1 MNNNFL
7 QKDMPFE
14 LSSAKDI
21 LPNLKRLIQNCRRL
35 KIPII
40 YFTQA
45 YRLDGSNLG
54 LAGALSNL
62 EYPPKGCVAGE
73 GTLGI
78 KIYDEVKP
86 KENDIL
92 IKKCRYSG
100 FYATDLESIL
110 RQLGCDT
117 LLITGVVTDCCVN
130 ATAFDAFQ
138 RNFKVIV
145 ISDCTSARS
154 EEAHKIILKTLSRVV
169 GEVSNHLE
177 AIERLDKGANRP
189 IYEN

>member
-7 QKDMPFE
+7 QKGMPFE
-14 LSSAKDI
+14 MSSAKDI
-21 LPNLKRLIQNCRRL
+21 LPNLKRLINKCRSL
-35 KIPII
+35 DVPII

-62 EYPPKGCVAGE
+62 EYPPKGFVAGE
-73 GTLGI
+73 GTLGV
-78 KIYDEVKP
+78 KIFDELKP
-86 KENDIL
+86 LKKDIL
-92 IKKCRYSG
+92 IKKSRYSG
-100 FYATDLESIL
+100 FYATDLEPIL
-110 RQLGCDT
+110 RQLDCDT

-154 EEAHKIILKTLSRVV
+154 EEAHKITLKTISRVI
-169 GEVSNHLE
+169 GEVSNHLVI
-177 AIERLDKGANRP
+177 IERLDKGINRP